1 MRDNIYDRATQNIR
15 DGVRGRAPGGGVSPA
30 GAGRLGQVL
39 ERLRGAP
46 AAQASPPDLV
56 ALLES
61 AGGAAAVTSPRL
73 AVPFHHALLQ
83 AQSGG
88 RAAGP
93 RARFPP
99 PAAVPVGEKL
109 GEVAHPG
116 L

>member
-1 MRDNIYDRATQNIR
+1 MWEIAAAAAVLIAAH
-15 DGVRGRAPGGGVSPA
+15 GR
-30 GAGRLGQVL
+30 GAGERARRAVRPRRLALKPG

-99 PAAVPVGEKL
+99 PVAVPVGEKL

>member
-1 MRDNIYDRATQNIR
+1 
-15 DGVRGRAPGGGVSPA
+15 
-30 GAGRLGQVL
+30 VL

-88 RAAGP
+88 RAAAGP